1 MLSIKSIT
9 SCNINGNPLTSYELS
24 KRIYEYKDYIK
35 NNISKKND
43 FKINDNDLVIVC
55 VQNLYGYRTGILG
68 YLGNLLSYRLSQYNN
83 PTLFQRIIKN
93 VFSYEIKSNDY
104 ELLSFITSFIS
115 RKIPIINIGNWDF
128 KKNLFDNSHIKYEQ
142 SNLSMPSIFNL
153 SSIYLLNPLFDNGCC
168 IYSNMVPLEN
178 GFEKYN
184 LENRGEFKH
193 KLFNNGIN
201 WCFFQSKNKKS
212 GISII
217 NLSIIKDI
225 PDWVYNIQFKQI
237 VELKEKLERKYALNI
252 LCKNYET
259 FIIGDFDVD
268 FNKRND
274 TFDIKEY
281 WNIFEQSELHIISS
295 SDKNFILYNN
305 FINKDSVYNEIKKTT
320 YNIKDD
326 NITTLLF
333 ENENKV
339 IDENEKYNVIFN
351 DEKFETKKKFYK
363 VLSDIKYFYKSKKEV
378 NDEKKEDNDIVIDI
392 KDNYFDKNIQK
403 SPSNSSDDDWH
414 KI

>member
-1 MLSIKSIT
+1 
-9 SCNINGNPLTSYELS
+9 
-24 KRIYEYKDYIK
+24 
-35 NNISKKND
+35 
-43 FKINDNDLVIVC
+43 
-55 VQNLYGYRTGILG
+55 
-68 YLGNLLSYRLSQYNN
+68 LGNLLSYRLSQYNN

-93 VFSYEIKSNDY
+93 VFSSEIKSNDY

-128 KKNLFDNSHIKYEQ
+128 KKNLFDNSHINYEQ
-142 SNLSMPSIFNL
+142 PNLSMPSIFNL

-168 IYSNMVPLEN
+168 IYSNITPFEH

-184 LENRGEFKH
+184 LENRGGFNH
-193 KLFNNGIN
+193 KLYNNGIN
-201 WCFFQSKNKKS
+201 WCFFQSKNKKN

-217 NLSIIKDI
+217 NLSIIKDV

-252 LCKNYET
+252 LCENYET

-281 WNIFEQSELHIISS
+281 WNIFYQSELHIISS

-339 IDENEKYNVIFN
+339 IDENEKY
-351 DEKFETKKKFYK
+351 DEKFETKRKFYK
-363 VLSDIKYFYKSKKEV
+363 VLSDIKYFYKNKKEII
-378 NDEKKEDNDIVIDI
+378 DEKKEDINTFNIINDIVIDI
-392 KDNYFDKNIQK
+392 KDNYFDKNVQK

-414 KI
+414 TI